1 MNVRQMINVLQTYK
15 PDEEIC
21 VLWWDRHMYEGEV
34 SAEVWSLLV
43 SEFESELESETP
55 RFGLDISGYLAA
67 RVEEEVR
74 RSAARA
80 VKEKSS
86 QPRHLTVVE

>member
-1 MNVRQMINVLQTYK
+1 MKVQEMMNVLMTYRA
-15 PDEEIC
+15 DEEIC
-21 VLWWDRHMYEGEV
+21 LLWWDRHMYEGEV
-34 SAEVWSLLV
+34 SIDAWSRV
-43 SEFESELESETP
+43 VGEFEAELECETP

-67 RVEEEVR
+67 KVEEEVR
-74 RSAARA
+74 RSAAPA